1 MPVFVAWVALIP
13 KVTEDLEGAVKNVRG
28 DYEGIEDPIY
38 ITRRLRLLKLEYL
51 YNHGLPAREQ
61 FDYSG
66 SEGRKTPTADPSLL
80 TYSYDPSA
88 SGRVSL
94 NDDFID
100 SSGIHDEDLC
110 YLTDVSS

>member
-1 MPVFVAWVALIP
+1 MSIYLSS
-13 KVTEDLEGAVKNVRG
+13 NSRG
-28 DYEGIEDPIY
+28 DYEGIEDPLY

-51 YNHGLPAREQ
+51 YNHALPAREQ

-80 TYSYDPSA
+80 TYSYNPSA

-100 SSGIHDEDLC
+100 SSSIRNEDL
-110 YLTDVSS
+110 YHLTDVSS